1 MSVCHVWLRS
11 DDPVQATRRS
21 WGLVVKLQVVAAI
34 AAIAAIAGRRTT
46 NGCWPG
52 LPCKPSRLQTSIMHY
67 HCSWQPTPRAP
78 GPFRLHLH
86 LQLPLPHPNST
97 PSAVQLTPLTRKSLS
112 PPSHAAQQPLL
123 LASTCPA
130 LFCPTRPWL
139 SCLSCLSLPLLSC
152 PILVSPAYPAVHYP
166 AALLTLH
173 ACSAHLVP
181 CLFCCS
187 RRRLALRC
195 LWTQPHL
202 PALSVCQFGDACLY
216 PLSFPRWAGHGGVGC
231 YSFKRP
237 PAPSCGSISATVER
251 VSSPI
256 VLSKL
261 ATWHILGPGPL
272 LFSPPALSNSPHLV
286 RLFNQQQAASF
297 GSLTLDT

>member
-1 MSVCHVWLRS
+1 MLPSSPCSLPRPALPCFALPGHGCPVCPVCPCPS
-11 DDPVQATRRS
+11 YPVQ
-21 WGLVVKLQVVAAI
+21 
-34 AAIAAIAGRRTT
+34 
-46 NGCWPG
+46 
-52 LPCKPSRLQTSIMHY
+52 
-67 HCSWQPTPRAP
+67 
-78 GPFRLHLH
+78 F
-86 LQLPLPHPNST
+86 
-97 PSAVQLTPLTRKSLS
+97 
-112 PPSHAAQQPLL
+112 
-123 LASTCPA
+123 
-130 LFCPTRPWL
+130 
-139 SCLSCLSLPLLSC
+139 
-152 PILVSPAYPAVHYP
+152 LVSPAYPAVHYP

-173 ACSAHLVP
+173 ARSAHLVP

-216 PLSFPRWAGHGGVGC
+216 PLSFPRWASHGGVDC

-261 ATWHILGPGPL
+261 AIASWHILGPGPQ
-272 LFSPPALSNSPHLV
+272 LFSPPALSNPPHLV
-286 RLFNQQQAASF
+286 RPFNQQQAASF